1 MIKNAD
7 QRQSFKL
14 KIVLASW
21 STFALLTLLVMMG
34 LTRSLDVC
42 VVQAVPEFNIQ
53 IDLIF
58 RVISFMASAPL
69 VFLIASI
76 TFIYKF
82 VSGASVK
89 RESALLLSLLI
100 VSTLT
105 VIVKYVTAIPRP
117 RYMGSPLFTFKYS
130 YPSGHTS
137 RFTVLC
143 YYLPRKKYEQALLL
157 FMLFLVS
164 TSRIMLLQHYFSDVL
179 GGLLLG
185 LAISVSIEVTSA
197 YWLKYL
203 TQLLRKLKLNIL
215 A

>member
-7 QRQSFKL
+7 QRRGFKL
-14 KIVLASW
+14 KIIFASW
-21 STFALLTLLVMMG
+21 STFTLLTLLVMMG
-34 LTRSLDVC
+34 LTRSLDVY

-53 IDLIF
+53 INLIL
-58 RVISFMASAPL
+58 RTISFMASAPL

-76 TFIYKF
+76 IFIYKL

-89 RESALLLSLLI
+89 RELTLLLSLLI
-100 VSTLT
+100 VSMLT

-117 RYMGSPLFTFKYS
+117 RYMRYSLFTFKYS

-143 YYLPRKKYEQALLL
+143 YYLPRKKYEQVLLL
-157 FMLFLVS
+157 LMLFLVS

-185 LAISVSIEVTSA
+185 LATSVSIEATSV

-203 TQLLRKLKLNIL
+203 TQLLRKLKLNI
-215 A
+215 